1 MKARW
6 LAAGT
11 ALLAVGFVAGWLV
24 FGRVLDGGSSTH
36 DIETRLLRDLRGT
49 DSKSEPAADGA
60 SCEARQAADRQYLCT
75 VIYGLTS
82 GSASDAVTFLVTDDG
97 DGHVTYKARLP

>member
-24 FGRVLDGGSSTH
+24 FGHALDGGTSTH
-36 DIETRLLRDLRGT
+36 AIETRLLRDLRGT
-49 DSKSEPAADGA
+49 DSKSEPAADDA
-60 SCEARQAADRQYLCT
+60 SCEVRQAADRQYLCT
-75 VIYGLTS
+75 VLYGLTS
-82 GSASDAVTFLVTDDG
+82 SSASDAVTFLVTDDR
-97 DGHVTYKARLP
+97 DGHLSYKARLP